1 MQRIESG
8 LNNAGQGPMQGQ
20 DVGLPYDMISLE
32 SLGTFMLFGP
42 IDGNTGFATC
52 DFVIKANLLQMNN
65 DPLTFLINS
74 PGGDVNDGFA
84 IIDIMETSRLP
95 IHTIGT
101 GIIASMALL
110 ILSAGEKGS
119 RVLTKNT
126 QIMAHQWM
134 SGVEGKFHELMAV
147 TNEHMRLK
155 QMFINHFKRH
165 STMTEK
171 QINDVLF
178 SPSDRWLTPQ
188 ECKKYGLIDHVTEF
202 LEVPRPPKPKIVS
215 PKVKPVA
222 KRKVKADPAQKS
234 EL

>member
-1 MQRIESG
+1 MQRAESG
-8 LNNAGQGPMQGQ
+8 PAGAASE
-20 DVGLPYDMISLE
+20 VGLPYDMISLE

-42 IDGNTGFATC
+42 IDGGTAFTTC
-52 DFVIKANLLQMNN
+52 DFVIKANMLQMNN

-95 IHTIGT
+95 IRTIGT
-101 GIIASMALL
+101 GLIASMGLL

-134 SGVEGKFHELMAV
+134 SGIEGKFHELMAV

-155 QMFINHFKRH
+155 QMFINHFLRH
-165 STMTEK
+165 SNMTEK

-178 SPSDRWLTPQ
+178 SPSDRWLTPA
-188 ECKKYGLIDHVTEF
+188 ECLKYGLVDHVTEF
-202 LEVPRPPKPKIVS
+202 LEVPKAKAPKIPKPAKA
-215 PKVKPVA
+215 KAKPRTA
-222 KRKVKADPAQKS
+222 RAPKS
-234 EL
+234 EQ

>member
-1 MQRIESG
+1 MQRTESSQSFG
-8 LNNAGQGPMQGQ
+8 GGHDQGI
-20 DVGLPYDMISLE
+20 PYDMISLE
-32 SLGTFMLFGP
+32 SLGSFMLFGP
-42 IDGNTGFATC
+42 IDGNTAFATC
-52 DFVIKANLLQMNN
+52 DFVVKANMLQQNA

-95 IHTIGT
+95 IQTVGT
-101 GIIASMALL
+101 GVIASMALL
-110 ILSAGEKGS
+110 ILATGEKGS

-147 TNEHMRLK
+147 TNEHLRLK
-155 QMFINHFKRH
+155 QMFINHFLRH

-188 ECKKYGLIDHVTEF
+188 ECKKYGLVDHVTEF
-202 LEVPRPPKPKIVS
+202 LEVPQISKPKTS
-215 PKVKPVA
+215 SRTK
-222 KRKVKADPAQKS
+222 QK
-234 EL
+234 

>member
-1 MQRIESG
+1 MQRIDSG
-8 LNNAGQGPMQGQ
+8 ASFGQSQEPQ
-20 DVGLPYDMISLE
+20 GLPYDMISLE
-32 SLGTFMLFGP
+32 SLGSFMLFGP
-42 IDGNTGFATC
+42 IDGNTAFATC
-52 DFVIKANLLQMNN
+52 DFVIKANMLQQNM

-95 IHTIGT
+95 IHTVGT

-110 ILSAGEKGS
+110 ILSAGDKGS

-134 SGVEGKFHELMAV
+134 SGVEGKFHELIAV

-155 QMFINHFKRH
+155 QMFINHFLRH

-188 ECKKYGLIDHVTEF
+188 ECKKFGLVDHVTEF
-202 LEVPRPPKPKIVS
+202 LEVPYPKPTRAPAA
-215 PKVKPVA
+215 PKAKPKA
-222 KRKVKADPAQKS
+222 KTSTKKS
-234 EL
+234 EQ

>member
-8 LNNAGQGPMQGQ
+8 PAAQNQGH
-20 DVGLPYDMISLE
+20 DVGIPYDMISLE
-32 SLGTFMLFGP
+32 SLGSFMLFGP
-42 IDGNTGFATC
+42 IDGNTAYASC
-52 DFVIKANLLQMNN
+52 DFVIKANMLQHGL

-84 IIDIMETSRLP
+84 IIDVMETSRLP
-95 IHTIGT
+95 IHTVGT

-134 SGVEGKFHELMAV
+134 SGIEGKFHELIAV

-155 QMFINHFKRH
+155 QMFIDHFKRH

-171 QINDVLF
+171 QINEVLF

-188 ECKKYGLIDHVTEF
+188 ECKKFGLVDHVTEF
-202 LEVPRPPKPKIVS
+202 LEVPRPKPAKI
-215 PKVKPVA
+215 
-222 KRKVKADPAQKS
+222 KAGRSKKS
-234 EL
+234 

>member
-1 MQRIESG
+1 
-8 LNNAGQGPMQGQ
+8 
-20 DVGLPYDMISLE
+20 
-32 SLGTFMLFGP
+32 MLQ
-42 IDGNTGFATC
+42 
-52 DFVIKANLLQMNN
+52 LNN

-84 IIDIMETSRLP
+84 IIDIMETSRVP

-101 GIIASMALL
+101 GLIASMGLL
-110 ILSAGEKGS
+110 ILSAGEKGK

-126 QIMAHQWM
+126 QVMAHQWM

-155 QMFINHFKRH
+155 QMFINHVLRH
-165 STMTEK
+165 SNMTEK

-188 ECKKYGLIDHVTEF
+188 ECKKFGLVDHVTEF
-202 LEVPRPPKPKIVS
+202 LEVPRPPRAKEEVVAKARAAKPKAK
-215 PKVKPVA
+215 PKAARAP
-222 KRKVKADPAQKS
+222 KS
-234 EL
+234 EP